1 MLSKPSRTDD
11 LCQAMGV
18 VAFPFLPEKSL
29 CSGGTDDP
37 LCLAK
42 IKSAFEIN
50 QMQRGRA
57 TRYTDE
63 IQLLWSFGEGYR

>member
-1 MLSKPSRTDD
+1 MRNL
-11 LCQAMGV
+11 V
-18 VAFPFLPEKSL
+18 VLL
-29 CSGGTDDP
+29 I

-50 QMQRGRA
+50 QIQRGRA

-63 IQLLWSFGEGYR
+63 IQLLWSFGEG